1 MENRSA
7 AHAQLRKGGRT
18 LRSAAVGRFHVG
30 SRLHGWRGLLVLSG
44 VLVVLGWCGPAAAQ
58 TTCTASD
65 PAMSGFSGTL
75 TDLVTDCATL
85 LGLKDTLRGTGTGA
99 GSLNWAASVTMA
111 AWEGI
116 TVRGTTPRVTGLRL
130 RRKNLTGILPT
141 ALGSLTGLIDLD
153 LAGNALTGSIPTQL
167 GSLTKL
173 QWLDLHDNQLSG
185 SIPVE
190 LGSLTKLESLKL
202 HRNALTGSIPTQL
215 GSLTAL
221 TRLDLYDN
229 QLSGSIPAEL
239 GDLAA
244 LEYLFL
250 ADNALTDSIPADLG
264 DLGNLLQLDLRD
276 NQLDGS
282 IPTGLADSGDLGSLK
297 DLFLANNALTGSIPI
312 ELGNLSTLRYLRLD
326 NNALSGS
333 IPSQL
338 GGLSNLQAL
347 YLHANAL
354 TGSIPSQLGSLSI
367 LRRLYVHDTGWTG
380 TVPQAL
386 QNNANLRL
394 WTNRRPAAPT
404 VANQSLTA
412 GTTYTVPAFTDPDG
426 DTLTYHA
433 TQADGGVLPAGL
445 AFAAATRAFTPSA
458 AGTFVVKVWA
468 SDEDNP
474 PSTPDADTPFC
485 DPARDLAAAE
495 GNPPPLCGSVT
506 FTLTVTSTSMMSRTD
521 TANRRA
527 TGAPTISGTP
537 LAGQTLTADTSGI
550 ADPDGLTR
558 VAFSYQWLFSAFT
571 GTADTE
577 IEGATASTY
586 TLSAGDQGK
595 PIKVRVTFTDDAG
608 NEETLSSVAVVG
620 IAVSTGPVVDSSSSR
635 QTDLQGSSGQSDP
648 QDPPVPT
655 VAVATPLT
663 ARYESMPAEHDGSTV
678 FTFRLRFSE
687 DPAVSYRVLRDRAFV
702 VTGGTVRKAKRVD
715 GRNDLREIHVEPTG
729 DGDISIALPATTDCE
744 AVDAI
749 CTSDDRPLSAA
760 NAATVL
766 GPASARHLTGTAGD
780 DTLDGRD
787 GDDELVGG
795 LGADTLNGGAG
806 DDTLIGDD
814 GDTEVTNPGEGDDLL
829 DGESGDDTLYGDAGD
844 DTLYGGADD
853 DTLYGNAGD
862 DTLYGDDEDT
872 DPDAGDDTLDGGG
885 GDDTLY
891 GDPGT
896 DTLTGGAG
904 ADTFV
909 FAAAHGTDTITDFT
923 PEEDDQIDLSA
934 FAGLSGFTALSL
946 SADGSATVL
955 DLSAHGGGTIRLE
968 DIAVADLAAADFLWP

>member
-7 AHAQLRKGGRT
+7 AHAQLRRGRGS
-18 LRSAAVGRFHVG
+18 LRSAAVGRSHVG

-65 PAMSGFSGTL
+65 PAVSGFSGTL

-85 LGLKDTLRGTGTGA
+85 LGLKDTLRGTG
-99 GSLNWAASVTMA
+99 SLNWAATVTMA

-116 TVRGTTPRVTGLRL
+116 TVRGTPPRVTGLRL
-130 RRKNLTGILPT
+130 HPKNLTGTLPT

-153 LAGNALTGSIPTQL
+153 LAANELTGSIPTQL

-190 LGSLTKLESLKL
+190 LG
-202 HRNALTGSIPTQL
+202 
-215 GSLTAL
+215 
-221 TRLDLYDN
+221 
-229 QLSGSIPAEL
+229 
-239 GDLAA
+239 DLAA

-250 ADNALTDSIPADLG
+250 ADNQLSGSIPADLG

-276 NQLDGS
+276 NDLTGS

-297 DLFLANNALTGSIPI
+297 DLFLANNALTGAIPTQ
-312 ELGNLSTLRYLRLD
+312 LGNLSTLRYLRLD
-326 NNALSGS
+326 NNALTGS
-333 IPSQL
+333 IPTQL

-347 YLHANAL
+347 YLHANTL
-354 TGSIPSQLGSLSI
+354 TGSIPAELGNLSI

-386 QNNANLRL
+386 QDNTDLRL

-404 VANQSLTA
+404 VSDQSLTA
-412 GTTYTVPAFTDPDG
+412 GTAYTVPAFTDPDG

-433 TQADGGVLPAGL
+433 TQADGGALPAGL
-445 AFAAATRAFTPSA
+445 AFAAATRVFTPSA
-458 AGTFVVKVWA
+458 AGTFMVQVWA
-468 SDEDNP
+468 TDEDAP

-485 DPARDLAAAE
+485 DPDRDIAATE
-495 GNPPPLCGSVT
+495 GNPPPLCASVT
-506 FTLTVTSTSMMSRTD
+506 FTLTVTSTAMMSRMD

-527 TGAPTISGTP
+527 AGAPIIRGTP

-558 VAFSYQWLFSAFT
+558 VAFNYQWLFSAFFA

-577 IEGATASTY
+577 IEDATASTY
-586 TLSAGDQGK
+586 TLSADDQGK

-608 NEETLSSVAVVG
+608 NEETLTSVAVVG
-620 IAVSTGPVVDSSSSR
+620 TAVSISPVVDSSSSS
-635 QTDLQGSSGQSDP
+635 QADLQGSSGQSDP

-655 VAVATPLT
+655 VDVATLLT

-687 DPAVSYRVLRDRAFV
+687 DPARELPGAARPGIR
-702 VTGGTVRKAKRVD
+702 GD
-715 GRNDLREIHVEPTG
+715 GRHGEKGEAGGRAQRPAPRSTSSRRATATSPSPCRRRRTARRSTPSARPTTG
-729 DGDISIALPATTDCE
+729 RCRRRTRRRCWVRAT
-744 AVDAI
+744 
-749 CTSDDRPLSAA
+749 
-760 NAATVL
+760 
-766 GPASARHLTGTAGD
+766 ARHLTGTAGD

-795 LGADTLNGGAG
+795 LGADTLNGGS
-806 DDTLIGDD
+806 
-814 GDTEVTNPGEGDDLL
+814 GDDLL

-862 DTLYGDDEDT
+862 DMLYGDDEDT
-872 DPDAGDDTLDGGG
+872 DPDAGDDTLDGGA

-891 GDPGT
+891 GDAGT

-909 FAAAHGTDTITDFT
+909 FAAAHGTDTITDFA
-923 PEEDDQIDLSA
+923 PEEDDQIDLNA
-934 FAGLSGFTALSL
+934 FSGLSGFAALSL

-968 DIAVADLAAADFLWP
+968 DIAVADLAAADFLLP

>member
-1 MENRSA
+1 M
-7 AHAQLRKGGRT
+7 
-18 LRSAAVGRFHVG
+18 
-30 SRLHGWRGLLVLSG
+30 LSG

-65 PAMSGFSGTL
+65 PAVSGFSGTL

-116 TVRGTTPRVTGLRL
+116 TVRGTPPRVTGLRL
-130 RRKNLTGILPT
+130 RRKNLTGTLPT

-153 LAGNALTGSIPTQL
+153 LAGNELTGSIPTQL

-173 QWLDLHDNQLSG
+173 QWLDLHGNQLSG

-202 HRNALTGSIPTQL
+202 HRNGLTGSIPVEL

-229 QLSGSIPAEL
+229 QLSGSIPDEL

-250 ADNALTDSIPADLG
+250 ANNALTGNIPADLG
-264 DLGNLLQLDLRD
+264 DLDNLLQLDLRD

-297 DLFLANNALTGSIPI
+297 DLFLANNDLTGSIPTQ
-312 ELGNLSTLRYLRLD
+312 LGNLSTLRYLRLD
-326 NNALSGS
+326 NNALTGS
-333 IPSQL
+333 IPTQL

-347 YLHANAL
+347 YLHANTL
-354 TGSIPSQLGSLSI
+354 TGSIPAELGNLSI

-386 QNNANLRL
+386 QNNADLRL

-404 VANQSLTA
+404 VSDQSLTA
-412 GTTYTVPAFTDPDG
+412 GATYTVPAFTDPDG

-433 TQADGGVLPAGL
+433 TLADGGVLPAGL

-458 AGTFVVKVWA
+458 AGTFMVQVWA

-485 DPARDLAAAE
+485 DPARDLAATE
-495 GNPPPLCGSVT
+495 GNPPPLCASVT
-506 FTLTVTSTSMMSRTD
+506 FTLTVTSTSMMSRVD
-521 TANRRA
+521 TANRPA

-558 VAFSYQWLFSAFT
+558 VAFNYQWLFSAFFA
-571 GTADTE
+571 GTTDTE
-577 IEGATASTY
+577 IKGATASTY

-620 IAVSTGPVVDSSSSR
+620 IAVSTSPVVDSSSSS
-635 QTDLQGSSGQSDP
+635 QADLQGSSGQSDP

-655 VAVATPLT
+655 VDVATPLT

-729 DGDISIALPATTDCE
+729 GGDISIALPATTGCE

-766 GPASARHLTGTAGD
+766 GPATARHLTGTAGD

-806 DDTLIGDD
+806 DDILTGDD
-814 GDTEVTNPGEGDDLL
+814 GDTEVTNPGEGDDIL
-829 DGESGDDTLYGDAGD
+829 DGES
-844 DTLYGGADD
+844 
-853 DTLYGNAGD
+853 GD

-872 DPDAGDDTLDGGG
+872 DPDAGDDTLD
-885 GDDTLY
+885 
-891 GDPGT
+891 
-896 DTLTGGAG
+896 GGAG

>member
-7 AHAQLRKGGRT
+7 AHAQLRRGGGS
-18 LRSAAVGRFHVG
+18 LRSAAVGRSHVG

-65 PAMSGFSGTL
+65 PAVSGFSGTL

-130 RRKNLTGILPT
+130 RRKNLTGTLPT

-250 ADNALTDSIPADLG
+250 ADNGLTGSIPADLG

-333 IPSQL
+333 IPTQL

-354 TGSIPSQLGSLSI
+354 TGSIPSQLGNLSI

-380 TVPQAL
+380 TVPQAI
-386 QNNANLRL
+386 QNKANLRL

-404 VANQSLTA
+404 VADQSLTA

-458 AGTFVVKVWA
+458 AGTFMVQVWA

-485 DPARDLAAAE
+485 DPARDLAATE
-495 GNPPPLCGSVT
+495 GNPPPLCASVT
-506 FTLTVTSTSMMSRTD
+506 FTLTVTSTSMMSRVD

-550 ADPDGLTR
+550 EDPDGLTR

-577 IEGATASTY
+577 IKGATASTY

-620 IAVSTGPVVDSSSSR
+620 IAVSTSPVVDSSSSSPA
-635 QTDLQGSSGQSDP
+635 DLQGSSGQSDP
-648 QDPPVPT
+648 QDPPVPA
-655 VAVATPLT
+655 VDVATPLT

-729 DGDISIALPATTDCE
+729 DGDIAIVLPATTGCE
-744 AVDAI
+744 AVNAI

-806 DDTLIGDD
+806 DDI
-814 GDTEVTNPGEGDDLL
+814 L
-829 DGESGDDTLYGDAGD
+829 DGESGD

-862 DTLYGDDEDT
+862 DMLYGDDEDA
-872 DPDAGDDTLDGGG
+872 DPDAGDDTLDGDA

-891 GDPGT
+891 GDAGT

-923 PEEDDQIDLSA
+923 PEEGDQIDLSA